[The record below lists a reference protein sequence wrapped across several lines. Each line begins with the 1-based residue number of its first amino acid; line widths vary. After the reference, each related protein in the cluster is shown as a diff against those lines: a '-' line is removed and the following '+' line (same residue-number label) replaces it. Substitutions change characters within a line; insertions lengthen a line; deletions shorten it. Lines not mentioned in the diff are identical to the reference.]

1 MNSHIW
7 SWNLLELV
15 LNMTIVI
22 RGWSY
27 SSISVLY
34 ILGYALWFF
43 NNILNLAAAMPQY
56 SLDFDS
62 HNDWFGQNWDR
73 NQSEE
78 LWVLLIFCGYHESSG
93 FWTLF
98 QLLPTVGSWSLTL
111 AMAAAKP
118 RYRSSSWVPWQR
130 SSHLVGLLLHS
141 TLLLLRYII
150 IVTLF
155 TISILFIS
163 KFK

>member
-98 QLLPTVGSWSLTL
+98 QLLPTEAWRWLWRQQSHGIVVVAEYHGNAPLISLVFCYTPL
-111 AMAAAKP
+111 YFFYA
-118 RYRSSSWVPWQR
+118 
-130 SSHLVGLLLHS
+130 
-141 TLLLLRYII
+141 I
-150 IVTLF
+150 
-155 TISILFIS
+155 
-163 KFK
+163 